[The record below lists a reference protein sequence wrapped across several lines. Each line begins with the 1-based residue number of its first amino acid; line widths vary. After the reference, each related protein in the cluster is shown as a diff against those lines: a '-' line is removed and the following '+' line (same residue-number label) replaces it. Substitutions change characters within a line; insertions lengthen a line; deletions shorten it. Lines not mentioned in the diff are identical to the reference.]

1 MMRKAL
7 GADFCHVVGVI
18 SGILFWTFFLISPRC
33 LTRVLTKYL
42 PKILM
47 AGFWTIP
54 ENLKME
60 IPGSS
65 TNVLQV
71 MGKMVSSEKAF

>member
-1 MMRKAL
+1 
-7 GADFCHVVGVI
+7 
-18 SGILFWTFFLISPRC
+18 
-33 LTRVLTKYL
+33 
-42 PKILM
+42 M